1 MLDAL
6 RLNRLGLGPKLVL
19 AFVVVATLVAVTGA
33 VGYTAVGT
41 VDGQAHQIADDGLA
55 MDTASEMVIVTE
67 KQQQAV
73 LQAQLGEPDARKSFQ
88 THQARYAELEREL
101 ASLELTDEQTAQY
114 ETLQATHEEYA

>member
-6 RLNRLGLGPKLVL
+6 RLSRLGLGPKLVL

-41 VDGQAHQIADDGLA
+41 VDGQAHQIADDGRA
-55 MDTASEMVIVTE
+55 MDTASEMAIVTE

-73 LQAQLGEPDARKSFQ
+73 LRARLGEPGARESFQ
-88 THQARYAELEREL
+88 AHQARYAELEREL
-101 ASLELTDEQTAQY
+101 TAIGLTHEQTAQY
-114 ETLQATHEEYA
+114 ARLRATHAG